1 MTDSTESGTVRLIRT
16 ACKAFQRRG
25 CEKSGC
31 PLQFTTYLKSHG
43 IATNPLIHFK
53 GNRFN
58 ILFANGGRIYY
69 LRKHIVDF
77 LTKTWG
83 TTNRLLKAVL
93 DDAQNDVY
101 VAGCKALGLIDKL
114 ITGPLWRIL
123 ESNIHVLEV
132 PNYLIALLTFLR
144 SNDISTFI
152 TGERV
157 PFPGITIR
165 KDAIWASLV
174 FPSQLDSLV
183 EHILQSCF
191 KCIELLLERAL
202 SDLEPSSDAD
212 ISVTASVPTT
222 NTVSERDFAK
232 LDRLLRE
239 KPHAS
244 TLALEAH
251 ILFTNNKTS
260 AWYASKSQEERK
272 LLMETARR
280 MSAKHKKTF
289 KDRLKTLEEKRAQ
302 AQLDRERQ
310 RERVLLQKEKITEII
325 HSGLWLSFED
335 IDKSLDQCSSETQ
348 KREALKSQL

>member
-1 MTDSTESGTVRLIRT
+1 M
-16 ACKAFQRRG
+16 
-25 CEKSGC
+25 
-31 PLQFTTYLKSHG
+31 
-43 IATNPLIHFK
+43 
-53 GNRFN
+53 
-58 ILFANGGRIYY
+58 
-69 LRKHIVDF
+69 
-77 LTKTWG
+77 
-83 TTNRLLKAVL
+83 
-93 DDAQNDVY
+93 
-101 VAGCKALGLIDKL
+101 
-114 ITGPLWRIL
+114 
-123 ESNIHVLEV
+123 EV

-144 SNDISTFI
+144 SDDISTFI

-165 KDAIWASLV
+165 KDAIWTSLV

-183 EHILQSCF
+183 EQILQSCF
-191 KCIELLLERAL
+191 KCIELLLERVL
-202 SDLEPSSDAD
+202 SDLEPSSDAH

-251 ILFTNNKTS
+251 ILFANNKTS

-272 LLMETARR
+272 LLMETARK

-310 RERVLLQKEKITEII
+310 RVETEHRVLLQKEKITTDII
-325 HSGLWLSFED
+325 HSGLWLSLGD
-335 IDKSLDQCSSETQ
+335 IDRSLEQCSSETQ
-348 KREALKSQL
+348 KREALKSQLRFRKAVLQQKYPSDKDIYNLSKKGYGSFNSQKLRANLIKLIQAAHLTSSDSEINEAPGELLFVGRQIDHALLVEGKLQRYRGKVVS